1 MALFLYDL
9 LYCIPTALLA
19 VIYTAKFTGFFEP
32 TVLILISAVLFSAL
46 FAGLV
51 RMKGWLRLIVI
62 LVLPFQLFLF
72 LMIFKGRGERI
83 PYLLEHIHYL
93 WVLMLTLLSF
103 ILVKLMTR
111 FPAVKAGTALLFFGL
126 LVLSMIRREETRVFT
141 VALTML
147 FLFLTA
153 AEGVRLLRFHMKETD
168 EYTRKYLVFLS
179 PFLLLIFLI
188 LLLYKAPE
196 KAYDWD
202 FAKRIYADV
211 ATAVDHIQIS
221 IFQGS
226 SGSYENATVGFSDD
240 ALLTGNVKAKTRDV
254 MVLSSNVNQ
263 KFQLYLAGK
272 CFNDFDGRIW
282 EDVSRSEAN
291 ETTLDVIE
299 TYGAVLRYDPEYVG
313 DYLKPRTVKIG
324 YRYFNSK
331 HVFHP
336 LKAVVIPEL
345 VQEFECG
352 FGGGNI
358 IADHKISYEDDYTVS
373 FFRMNRKNSLYGE
386 MLSRTGPLSEPEWAD
401 AGTAL
406 GIAGHEE
413 ISYADYL
420 AYRDMIYR
428 DYTDAPVL
436 TERTADFMKRLMD
449 GAETELEKMNRLE
462 AFLQSFDYDTAPG
475 KVPDRIRSSGAYLD
489 YFLFENPRGFCNY
502 FATAMVLLARSEGY
516 PARYVQGYL
525 TNVYKNK
532 QTVVKSDQ
540 AHAWAEIYFD
550 GFGWITY
557 EPTPGFHI
565 DSTWTIASEKEGEGS
580 GSGGGSNAD
589 FPIEDLIV
597 LPDDLI
603 VDPAEEM
610 IPEKAEN
617 GTLSGLGSAVVVI
630 LSGILTVI
638 LLLGIVIFARN
649 THYRRMDN
657 DRKLRLM
664 FRRNMTLLQANGLSL
679 QPGET
684 LTEFYG
690 RVSDYIFS
698 EDMKK
703 RLKGSAAETTVSDV
717 LTFLSDYELAVFK
730 DIPATDR
737 IVRNSEASNRKLL
750 AVTGRVRGLL
760 TPFIYARSIFR

>member
-9 LYCIPTALLA
+9 IYCIPTALLA

-32 TVLILISAVLFSAL
+32 SVLILLSAVLFSAL
-46 FAGLV
+46 FSGLV

-72 LMIFKGRGERI
+72 LLIFKGRGERI
-83 PYLLEHIHYL
+83 PYLLDHIHYF
-93 WVLMLTLLSF
+93 WVLLLTFASF

-111 FPAVKAGTALLFFGL
+111 FPAVKAGTALALFGL
-126 LVLSMIRREETRVFT
+126 LVISMIRREETRVLT
-141 VALTML
+141 VALTLL
-147 FLFLTA
+147 FLFLAA
-153 AEGVRLLRFHMKETD
+153 AEAVRLFRFHLKETD
-168 EYTRKYLVFLS
+168 EYTKKYLVFLS
-179 PFLLLIFLI
+179 PFLFLSFLI

-240 ALLTGNVKAKTRDV
+240 ALLSGNVKAKTRDV
-254 MVLSSNVNQ
+254 MVVSSNVNQ

-272 CFNDFDGRIW
+272 SFNDFDGRIW
-282 EDVSRSEAN
+282 EDRSPSEAN
-291 ETTLDVIE
+291 ETTLDVVE
-299 TYGAVLRYDPEYVG
+299 TYGAVLRYDPEFVG
-313 DYLKPRTVKIG
+313 DYLKPRSVKIG

-336 LKAVVIPEL
+336 LKSVVIPEQ
-345 VQEFECG
+345 VEEFECG

-358 IADHKISYEDDYTVS
+358 IADHKISYEDDYSVS
-373 FFRMNRKNSLYGE
+373 FFRMNRKTSLYGE
-386 MLSRTGPLSEPEWAD
+386 LLSITKPLSEQEWMD
-401 AGTAL
+401 AESAL
-406 GIAGHEE
+406 GIDGYDN
-413 ISYADYL
+413 ISYSDYE
-420 AYRDMIYR
+420 AYREMIYR
-428 DYTDAPVL
+428 DYTAAPVL
-436 TERTADFMKRLMD
+436 TERTADFMRRLME

-475 KVPDRIRSSGAYLD
+475 KVPEKITSAGAYLD

-525 TNVYKNK
+525 TTVHKNK
-532 QTVVKSDQ
+532 QTVIKSDQ
-540 AHAWAEIYFD
+540 AHSWAEIYFD

-557 EPTPGFHI
+557 EATPGFHI
-565 DSTWTIASEKEGEGS
+565 ESTWTVASEKTGEGT
-580 GSGGGSNAD
+580 GSGGSGTGD
-589 FPIEDLIV
+589 IPIEDLIV
-597 LPDDLI
+597 LPEDLI
-603 VDPAEEM
+603 TEPTEEVISAE
-610 IPEKAEN
+610 KDN
-617 GTLSGLGSAVVVI
+617 GTLAGLGSAAIVI
-630 LSGILTVI
+630 LSGIFAVV
-638 LLLGIVIFARN
+638 LLLGIVIFIRN
-649 THYRRMDN
+649 TRYRRMDN

-684 LTEFYG
+684 LSEFYK

-730 DIPATDR
+730 DLPATER
-737 IVRNSEASNRKLL
+737 TVRNSEASNRKLL